1 MISIGRIENT
11 NNTADII
18 DQLNSILSDFE
29 SQMQQIQVSYDD
41 DIAFL
46 NKSVSSISKSLSDS

>member
-41 DIAFL
+41 DIASL

>member
-1 MISIGRIENT
+1 MISIGRIKNT

-41 DIAFL
+41 DIASL